1 MATKMNTMKIKLIIS
16 TIVGIF
22 LLNGC
27 TDLSEELYD
36 RVTTSDY
43 GKTPSEIETIVGGAY
58 SSLRGGASD
67 GVNYFPTGEFV
78 FFVTSISSDECVIP
92 TRVGGDWY
100 DDGVYIE
107 LQKHTWTP
115 DNPKIWA
122 PWKYCYNGIAAT
134 NAIIYQVEQSGLD
147 PEASKPLFAE
157 MKALR
162 AYYYY
167 KLLDMYGNVPLDTSY
182 LNTEAPATSSRAE
195 VYKFVEKELVDNI
208 DYLPENAYG
217 RFTQNAANLLLARL
231 YLNSEVYI
239 GEARWDDCLTVCS
252 KITGHLEPDY
262 FASFKTENQTSQEII
277 FSIPYD
283 SKVTVDAGNY
293 LASMT
298 YHYEQKWAFSTT
310 GNYQWC
316 GNGISA
322 QPGLYSAFEEND
334 IRRNSILM
342 GPQIDL
348 RTGTTIIMPASG
360 NPLIYTEEIT
370 DINSALQNEGGR
382 LSKYEDK
389 EGDSW
394 DRDYDLVLMRYAEV
408 LMMQAECYV
417 RLGNSGAARPFVE
430 QIRSRAGLDTPETID
445 LAFIDQELRREF
457 VFEDHRRTDNIRFG
471 TFFDAWWEKGAD
483 PADKHTG
490 LFPIPQQEINKN
502 NKLKQN
508 PGYPN

>member
-1 MATKMNTMKIKLIIS
+1 MKLKLS
-16 TIVGIF
+16 LYFAAGIC
-22 LLNGC
+22 LLNAC

-36 RVTTSDY
+36 RVQSSDY
-43 GKTPSEIETIVGGAY
+43 GKTPAEIETIVGRAY

-67 GVNYFPTGEFV
+67 GVNFYPTGEFV
-78 FFVTSISSDECVIP
+78 FFVTSVSSDECVIP

-100 DDGVYIE
+100 DDGVYID
-107 LQKHTWTP
+107 LHKHTWTV

-134 NAIIYQVEQSGLD
+134 NAILYQVEQSGLD
-147 PEASKPLFAE
+147 AADSRPLFAE
-157 MKALR
+157 LKALR

-167 KLLDMYGNVPLDTSY
+167 KLLDLYGNVPLDTTY
-182 LNTEAPATSSRAE
+182 VTNEAPGTSPRAE
-195 VYKFVEKELVDNI
+195 VYKFVEKELLENV

-217 RFTQNAANLLLARL
+217 RFTKAAANLLLARL

-239 GEARWDDCLTVCS
+239 GQARWEDCLTVCG
-252 KITGHLEPDY
+252 KISGQLEPDY
-262 FASFKTENQTSQEII
+262 FTSFKTDNQTSREII
-277 FSIPYD
+277 FAIPYD
-283 SKVTVDAGNY
+283 ATVGTVGNY

-298 YHYEQKWAFSTT
+298 YHYEQMWAFSAT

-322 QPGLYSAFEEND
+322 QPGLYSAFDEND
-334 IRRNSILM
+334 VRRNSLLI

-348 RTGTTIIMPASG
+348 RTGSTIIMPASG
-360 NPLIYTEEIT
+360 NPLDYTEEISN
-370 DINSALQNEGGR
+370 INEALQNEGAR

-389 EGDSW
+389 EGDLW
-394 DRDYDLVLMRYAEV
+394 ERNYDMVLMRYAEV
-408 LMMQAECYV
+408 LMMQAECNV
-417 RLGNSGAARPFVE
+417 RLGNPAAARAFVE
-430 QIRSRAGLDTPETID
+430 QIRSRAGLSTPETID

-471 TFFDAWWEKGAD
+471 TFFNAWWEKGAD

-490 LFPIPQQEINKN
+490 LFPIPQQELNKN
-502 NKLKQN
+502 NKLTQN
-508 PGYPN
+508 TGY

>member
-1 MATKMNTMKIKLIIS
+1 MKNIMKIKYIIS
-16 TIVGIF
+16 TIISIH
-22 LLNGC
+22 LLVGC
-27 TDLSEELYD
+27 TDLSEDLYD
-36 RVTTSDY
+36 RVKTSDY

-67 GVNYFPTGEFV
+67 GVNYYPTSEFV
-78 FFVTSISSDECVIP
+78 FFVSSISSDECVIP

-107 LQKHTWTP
+107 LQKHTWTAN
-115 DNPKIWA
+115 NPKIWA

-157 MKALR
+157 MRALR

-167 KLLDMYGNVPLDTSY
+167 KLLDFYGNVPLDTSY
-182 LNTEAPATSSRAE
+182 VSETAPATSSRAK
-195 VYKFVEKELVDNI
+195 VYEFIEKELIDNI
-208 DYLPENAYG
+208 NYLPDNAYG
-217 RFTQNAANLLLARL
+217 RFTKNAANLLLARL

-239 GEARWDDCLTVCS
+239 GQSRWEDCLTVCS
-252 KITGHLEPDY
+252 KITGNLEPDY
-262 FASFKTENQTSQEII
+262 FASFKVENQTSQEII

-283 SKVTVDAGNY
+283 GKMGTVGNY

-298 YHYEQKWAFSTT
+298 YHYEQKWALSAT

-316 GNGISA
+316 GNGIAA
-322 QPGLYSAFEEND
+322 QPGVYSAFEEND

-342 GPQIDL
+342 GAQIDL
-348 RTGTTIIMPASG
+348 RTGSTIIMPASG
-360 NPLIYTEEIT
+360 NPLIYTEEISDVT
-370 DINSALQNEGGR
+370 NALQNEGGR
-382 LSKYEDK
+382 LSKYEDRA
-389 EGDSW
+389 GDAW
-394 DRDYDLVLMRYAEV
+394 ERDYDLVLMRYAEV

-417 RLGNSGAARPFVE
+417 RLENPVAARPFIE
-430 QIRSRAGLDTPETID
+430 QVRNRVGLETPEVID
-445 LAFIDQELRREF
+445 LDFIDQELKREF

-471 TFFDAWWEKGAD
+471 TFFEAWWEKGAD

-502 NKLKQN
+502 SKLIQN
-508 PGYPN
+508 PGYSN

>member
-1 MATKMNTMKIKLIIS
+1 MKKTTLS
-16 TIVGIF
+16 LYLAVGIC
-22 LLNGC
+22 LGAC
-27 TDLSEELYD
+27 TDLTEDLYD
-36 RVTTSDY
+36 RVQSSDY
-43 GKTPSEIETIVGGAY
+43 GKTPAEIETIVGRAY

-67 GVNYFPTGEFV
+67 GVNFYPTGEFV
-78 FFVTSISSDECVIP
+78 FFVTSVSSDECVIP

-100 DDGVYIE
+100 DDGVYID
-107 LQKHTWTP
+107 LHKHTWDA

-147 PEASKPLFAE
+147 VEASKPLFAE
-157 MKALR
+157 LKTLR

-167 KLLDMYGNVPLDTSY
+167 KLLDLYGNVPLDTSY
-182 LNTEAPATSSRAE
+182 VANEAPGTSPRAE
-195 VYKFVEKELVDNI
+195 VYAFVEKELLENV

-217 RFTQNAANLLLARL
+217 RFTKNAANLLLGRL

-239 GEARWDDCLTVCS
+239 GEARWDDCLVVCS
-252 KITGHLEPDY
+252 RISGQLEPDY
-262 FASFKTENQTSQEII
+262 FASFKTDNQTSTEII
-277 FSIPYD
+277 FGIPYD
-283 SKVTVDAGNY
+283 SKMGTVGNY

-298 YHYEQKWAFSTT
+298 YHYEQMWAFSAT

-334 IRRNSILM
+334 VRRNSVLI

-348 RTGTTIIMPASG
+348 RTGSTIIMPASG
-360 NPLIYTEEIT
+360 NPLDYTEEINN
-370 DINSALQNEGGR
+370 INEALQNEGGR

-389 EGDSW
+389 AGDAW
-394 DRDYDLVLMRYAEV
+394 ERDYDMVLMRYAEV
-408 LMMQAECYV
+408 LMMQAECNV
-417 RLGNSGAARPFVE
+417 RLGNPAAARPFVE
-430 QIRSRAGLDTPETID
+430 QVRSRAGLGTPETID

-471 TFFDAWWEKGAD
+471 TFFKAWWEKGED

-490 LFPIPQQEINKN
+490 IFPIPQQELNKN
-502 NKLKQN
+502 NKLDQN
-508 PGYPN
+508 PGYTN

>member
-1 MATKMNTMKIKLIIS
+1 MKIKYVIYTIIS
-16 TIVGIF
+16 IYLFI
-22 LLNGC
+22 GC
-27 TDLSEELYD
+27 TDLSEELYNQ
-36 RVTTSDY
+36 VKTSDY

-58 SSLRGGASD
+58 SSLRGGAAD
-67 GVNYFPTGEFV
+67 GVNYFPTSEFV
-78 FFVTSISSDECVIP
+78 FFVSAVSSDECVIP

-100 DDGVYIE
+100 DDGVYLQ

-134 NAIIYQVEQSGLD
+134 NAIIYQVEESGLD

-167 KLLDMYGNVPLDTSY
+167 KLLDLYGNVPLDTSY
-182 LNTEAPATSSRAE
+182 VSESAPETSLRAE
-195 VYKFVEKELVDNI
+195 VYAFVEKELNENI
-208 DYLPENAYG
+208 NYLPDNEYG
-217 RFTQNAANLLLARL
+217 RFTKNAANLLLARL

-239 GEARWDDCLTVCS
+239 NQPRWEECLTVCS
-252 KITGHLEPDY
+252 KITGSLEPDY
-262 FASFKTENQTSQEII
+262 FASFKTENQTSKEII

-283 SKVTVDAGNY
+283 GKMGTIGNY
-293 LASMT
+293 MASMT
-298 YHYEQKWAFSTT
+298 YHYEQKWAFSAT

-316 GNGISA
+316 GNGIAA
-322 QPGLYSAFEEND
+322 QPGVYSAFEEND

-348 RTGTTIIMPASG
+348 RTGSTIIMPASG
-360 NPLIYTEEIT
+360 NPLIYTEEISDVT
-370 DINSALQNEGGR
+370 NALQNEGGR

-389 EGDSW
+389 AGDSW
-394 DRDYDLVLMRYAEV
+394 ERDYDLVLMRYAEV

-417 RLGNSGAARPFVE
+417 RLENSVAARPFVE
-430 QIRSRAGLDTPETID
+430 QIRSRAGLETPEVID
-445 LAFIDQELRREF
+445 LDFIDQELKREF

-471 TFFDAWWEKGAD
+471 TFFQAWWEKDAD
-483 PADKHTG
+483 PEDKHTAI
-490 LFPIPQQEINKN
+490 FPIPQQELNKN
-502 NKLKQN
+502 SKLKQN
-508 PGYPN
+508 PGY